1 MSEARTAS
9 IVEVRQNALWF
20 GNEQVYQIRN
30 IVRVQEQE
38 WTTQLD
44 YAEPATLRRRLAVVG
59 VFGLVA
65 MLVAAA
71 AGGGMWAGLVFLA
84 TAFLAGR
91 ILYQLWRIYTN
102 EPRHAVVV
110 QTTGTPIGIFTTND
124 EGTAHK
130 LFHLIVAAIEDPT
143 HARRET
149 INITIEGD
157 QINQV
162 ANDSSSLIGKLVGA
176 KA

>member
-1 MSEARTAS
+1 MSRSTRS
-9 IVEVRQNALWF
+9 GTSSGSRS
-20 GNEQVYQIRN
+20 RN
-30 IVRVQEQE
+30 GRRSS
-38 WTTQLD
+38 TT
-44 YAEPATLRRRLAVVG
+44 PSRRRCAGGWPSWG

-71 AGGGMWAGLVFLA
+71 AGGGTWAGLVFLA

>member
-1 MSEARTAS
+1 M
-9 IVEVRQNALWF
+9 RQNALWF

-44 YAEPATLRRRLAVVG
+44 YAEPGRRCAGGWPSWG

-71 AGGGMWAGLVFLA
+71 AGGGTWAGLVFLA